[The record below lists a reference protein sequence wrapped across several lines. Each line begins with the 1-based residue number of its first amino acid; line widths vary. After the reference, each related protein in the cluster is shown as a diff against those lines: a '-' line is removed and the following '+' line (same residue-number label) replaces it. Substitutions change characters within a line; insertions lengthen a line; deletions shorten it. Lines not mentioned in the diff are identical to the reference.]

1 LNRNSIA
8 KNIGL
13 DNKTIQHY
21 LNILHETGLIELI
34 HENKSGSNLL
44 KQTEKMYLDNPD
56 LYTSITNEIGHESK
70 IGTIR
75 EIFFIKMIKNSGSKI
90 FYSKIG
96 DFEINNIIF
105 EIGGKN
111 KTLKQIKTNLANAY
125 LVKDNILYGSKYEIP
140 LYLFGFLY

>member
-1 LNRNSIA
+1 
-8 KNIGL
+8 
-13 DNKTIQHY
+13 
-21 LNILHETGLIELI
+21 
-34 HENKSGSNLL
+34 
-44 KQTEKMYLDNPD
+44 MDNPD
-56 LYTSITNEIGHESK
+56 LYTSITSEIGYESK

-90 FYSKIG
+90 FYSKTG
-96 DFEINNIIF
+96 DFEVNGSLF

-111 KTLKQIKTNLANAY
+111 KTLKQIKNNLSNAY